1 MAVALSLQ
9 SYLGCN
15 QAATHP
21 LTHSDKTSSFTGRR
35 HQICSPSARLI
46 VQLCNTPIMSHAR
59 QRKTD
64 ISCTHSARLAYGCL
78 LSQPPNISFTCP
90 SILPFSFL
98 PDISLLLLLFL
109 LTPQFFNTLLKFP
122 DWVYPVICHHSAFI
136 PPPSSIKLKE
146 AEDFGIYAIV
156 HFSISFLSILYIL
169 SKILLAI

>member
-1 MAVALSLQ
+1 MHSFNIKSMLKGERTETKHKQINVFVQIYKSRQRMAVALSLQ

-78 LSQPPNISFTCP
+78 LSQPPHLLHLSFH
-90 SILPFSFL
+90 SPFFL
-98 PDISLLLLLFL
+98 P
-109 LTPQFFNTLLKFP
+109 
-122 DWVYPVICHHSAFI
+122 A
-136 PPPSSIKLKE
+136 
-146 AEDFGIYAIV
+146 
-156 HFSISFLSILYIL
+156 
-169 SKILLAI
+169 